1 MYISR
6 KQCPGVGHIYMCITF
21 TSCCKIR
28 RAYPTH
34 TLITSSIPR
43 TSYPIT
49 PRFFPYNSS
58 TCFIRTFFIR
68 FRVCLQKL
76 LQVFFR
82 VLISIFPLYKIFTIP
97 LVSFLS
103 TQQTETKSTDRAWEI
118 PLSVDS

>member
-6 KQCPGVGHIYMCITF
+6 KQLIGVGYIYMGITF
-21 TSCCKIR
+21 TRCCKIH
-28 RAYPTH
+28 RANPTH
-34 TLITSSIPR
+34 TFITSR

-49 PRFFPYNSS
+49 PRYFLYNCSI
-58 TCFIRTFFIR
+58 CFIRTFFIR
-68 FRVCLQKL
+68 FMVSLQKL
-76 LQVFFR
+76 LHVFFR
-82 VLISIFPLYKIFTIP
+82 VLINIFPLHKIFAIP

>member
-6 KQCPGVGHIYMCITF
+6 KQLIGVGHIYMGITF
-21 TSCCKIR
+21 SRCSKIH

-34 TLITSSIPR
+34 TFITSSIPR

-49 PRFFPYNSS
+49 PRFFHYNSS
-58 TCFIRTFFIR
+58 TCFIRTFFIQ
-68 FRVCLQKL
+68 FRVSLQKL

-82 VLISIFPLYKIFTIP
+82 VLISIFPLYKIFAIP
-97 LVSFLS
+97 LMSFLS